1 MSTHFEPTLEDELQ
15 MPPRRAAR
23 TAPLHGAVMTP
34 TGAKVL
40 AVLRVATGL
49 IFLWAFLDK
58 VFGLGYSTTPAQAWI
73 HGGSPTRGFLSHV
86 EVGPL
91 APMLRSWAG
100 APWADWLF
108 MLGLLAIAVAVLL
121 GIGLRIAAGTGTA
134 LLLFMWI
141 AEWPPARFT
150 GAGQP
155 SGSTNP
161 IIDYH
166 LLYAIVL
173 IALAAVYAGNTW
185 GLGRKWAQ
193 LVKDNR
199 WLL

>member
-1 MSTHFEPTLEDELQ
+1 M
-15 MPPRRAAR
+15 
-23 TAPLHGAVMTP
+23 HGAVMTP
-34 TGAKVL
+34 SGAKVI

-49 IFLWAFLDK
+49 VFLWAFLDK
-58 VFGLGYSTTPAQAWI
+58 LFGWGYATTSAQAWI
-73 HGGSPTRGFLSHV
+73 NGGSPTKGFLSHV

-91 APMLRSWAG
+91 ASTLRSWAG

-108 MLGLLAIAVAVLL
+108 MLGLLALGVAVIA
-121 GIGLRIAAGTGTA
+121 GIGLRIAAGAGTL

-141 AEWPPARFT
+141 AEWPLARFT
-150 GAGQP
+150 ETGQA

-185 GLGRKWAQ
+185 GFGRWWAQ
-193 LVKDNR
+193 LVNQNR